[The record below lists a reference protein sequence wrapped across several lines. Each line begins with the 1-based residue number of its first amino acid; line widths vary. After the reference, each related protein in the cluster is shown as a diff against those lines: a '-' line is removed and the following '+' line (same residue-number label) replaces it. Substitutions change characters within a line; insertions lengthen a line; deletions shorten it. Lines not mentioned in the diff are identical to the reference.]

1 MHTKGGRRGTQQRR
15 REGEGEQEEGTG
27 GRVGAHTHTRTRKLA
42 APPHRTQPLAP
53 VATNTRHTTATGQG
67 SGGARV
73 LRLGLVVDAE
83 VVLLRNLLE
92 LGAVMCDGG

>member
-1 MHTKGGRRGTQQRR
+1 MQPCTRKGAAAARSS
-15 REGEGEQEEGTG
+15 EEGRERG
-27 GRVGAHTHTRTRKLA
+27 SSRKGRVGGWAHTRTRKLP

-67 SGGARV
+67 SGGAWV